1 MKRIAVLLSSCV
13 LAVSA
18 AFAQEETTQKF
29 YPAAGDFGVGIEAS
43 PILDFVGN
51 MFNGNTNNASD
62 SRWKN
67 QDYTLHGRYFL
78 TNDDAVRLHL
88 RFNPND
94 NKTIS
99 RRFITDQAAR
109 TLNPLSNDKVEDKR
123 VDWNN
128 DWRIAAGYQHFRG
141 TGRLRGFVGG
151 DVFYRY
157 FKSSSEFYY
166 GNKMNEFNSS
176 PLSANWGGTGEAAKS
191 ERPISTYGSGNH
203 SLGLVAFT
211 GAEYYFYQNMC
222 LGFEVG
228 LALQGSFGTRTKTT
242 TEKMVGS
249 QYMKIENEGAP
260 ADSFFHF
267 GTNPGKKGMGAP
279 SGAKGLAGTG
289 YGNFYLVFHF

>member
-78 TNDDAVRLHL
+78 TSDDAVRLHL
-88 RFNPND
+88 RFNPGD

-166 GNKMNEFNSS
+166 GNKMNEFNNA
-176 PLSANWGGTGEAAKS
+176 PTSASWVSNNSLRTISDVKSGE
-191 ERPISTYGSGNH
+191 H
-203 SLGLVAFT
+203 MMGLVAFT
-211 GAEYYFYQNMC
+211 GAEFYFMSRAC
-222 LGFEVG
+222 IGFEVG
-228 LALQGSFGTRTKTT
+228 LALQGSFGTRSLVKQ
-242 TEKMVGS
+242 EKMVGT
-249 QYMKIENEGAP
+249 QYTIIENEGAP
-260 ADSFFHF
+260 GKSTFRF
-267 GTNPGKKGMGAP
+267 GSNVEK
-279 SGAKGLAGTG
+279 KGLAGTG
-289 YGNFYLVFHF
+289 YGNFYLMFHF